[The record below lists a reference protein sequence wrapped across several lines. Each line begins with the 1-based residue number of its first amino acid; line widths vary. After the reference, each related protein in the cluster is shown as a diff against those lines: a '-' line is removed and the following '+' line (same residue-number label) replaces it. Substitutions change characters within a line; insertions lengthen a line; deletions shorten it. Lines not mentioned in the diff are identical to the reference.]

1 MHPDPPKAAELSVTS
16 TQPPRRAR
24 RIEVV
29 SGVAAF
35 ALLAT
40 GAYVVGRLSAT
51 PVSLLPPPSHV
62 TVEVVPSPNVLTAV
76 RDLRRLEAAQ
86 YHFER
91 LVDLSRKES
100 HLYGAVVAKD
110 RVLLVASGDVTA
122 GVDLGELRETDVT
135 VDWAMRKATVL
146 LPPAKIFASDLDESH
161 THVYDRQTDLFA
173 HRDEAL
179 EGDARKVA
187 EDEMKTAAKDA
198 GMLDRAGANARDTV
212 KNLLRSLGF
221 TTVDVRSRPVD
232 S

>member
-1 MHPDPPKAAELSVTS
+1 MHRESPKAAELSLTS
-16 TQPPRRAR
+16 ASVPRQAR
-24 RIEVV
+24 RITVI

-40 GAYVVGRLSAT
+40 GAYVVGRISAT
-51 PVSLLPPPSHV
+51 PVSLLPPPSQV
-62 TVEVVPSPNVLTAV
+62 TVEVAPSPNVLTAV
-76 RDLRRLEAAQ
+76 RDLRRLESAQ

-100 HLYGAVVAKD
+100 HLYGAFVARD

-122 GVDLGELRETDVT
+122 GVDLGELREADVT
-135 VDWAMRKATVL
+135 VDWAKRSATVL

-161 THVYDRQTDLFA
+161 THVYDRQTDFFA

-187 EDEMKTAAKDA
+187 EDEMQSAAKEA
-198 GMLDRAGANARDTV
+198 GMLDRAAANARDTV

-221 TTVDVRSRPVD
+221 TTVDVTSRPVE